1 MDYPAAPRGLG
12 RLAGWRGQQLSAD
25 GGQSDAARRR
35 EEHGEF
41 RSWIGSY
48 GGMPGA
54 RIELSE
60 QAADGTW
67 IDLRAWSDGKA
78 CEGWPR
84 GWGTCRV
91 QPSRVDV
98 TVA

>member
-12 RLAGWRGQQLSAD
+12 RLAGHRGQLRAN
-25 GGQSDAARRR
+25 GGQSDAAKRR

-41 RSWIGSY
+41 RSSIGSY
-48 GGMPGA
+48 GSMPGA

-67 IDLRAWSDGKA
+67 IELRAWPHGKA
-78 CEGWPR
+78 
-84 GWGTCRV
+84 
-91 QPSRVDV
+91 
-98 TVA
+98 